1 MALFENLFI
10 GRTPAIFVLGQAG
23 ATVAQNRSAGRLLGR
38 DTGRACWE
46 VMGSLA
52 ETEGLSCSRG
62 CVAALMKGSLESARH
77 TRFRWRRELCELWC
91 VPAGEVA
98 VCILCSATPQPPEDW
113 ERLTPRELDVL
124 ALVADGETTAGI
136 ATRLDV
142 TAATVRTHVEH
153 IRGKLGVATRAAMVA
168 QGFRLGLLE

>member
-1 MALFENLFI
+1 
-10 GRTPAIFVLGQAG
+10 
-23 ATVAQNRSAGRLLGR
+23 
-38 DTGRACWE
+38 
-46 VMGSLA
+46 
-52 ETEGLSCSRG
+52 SCG

-98 VCILCSATPQPPEDW
+98 VCILCSTTPQQPEDW
-113 ERLTPRELDVL
+113 QRLTPRQLDVL
-124 ALVADGETTAGI
+124 GLVAAGETTAGI

-153 IRGKLGVATRAAMVA
+153 IRGKLGATTRAAMVA
-168 QGFRLGLLE
+168 QAFRLGLLD

>member
-1 MALFENLFI
+1 MTRVDDLS
-10 GRTPAIFVLGQAG
+10 LGQGPAVTLIGKDG
-23 ATVAQNRSAGRLLGR
+23 ATLAQNRSAGLVLGCN
-38 DTGRACWE
+38 TGRTCWQ

-62 CVAALMKGSLESARH
+62 CVAALMEGGLESARH

-98 VCILCSATPQPPEDW
+98 VCILCSATPQQPEDW
-113 ERLTPRELDVL
+113 QRLTPRELDVL
-124 ALVADGETTAGI
+124 GLVAAGETTAGI

-153 IRGKLGVATRAAMVA
+153 IRAKLGVATRAAMVA
-168 QGFRLGLLE
+168 QAFRLGLLE

>member
-1 MALFENLFI
+1 MICVENLSRGQSPAVTLI
-10 GRTPAIFVLGQAG
+10 GRDG
-23 ATVAQNRSAGRLLGR
+23 ATLAQNRSAGLLLGGNS
-38 DTGRACWE
+38 GRACWE

-52 ETEGLSCSRG
+52 ETEGLSCSRD

-77 TRFRWRRELCELWC
+77 TRFRWRSELCELWC

-98 VCILCSATPQPPEDW
+98 VCILGAATPPQPEDW
-113 ERLTPRELDVL
+113 QRLTPRELDVL
-124 ALVADGETTAGI
+124 GLVAAGKTTAGI
-136 ATRLDV
+136 ATRLEI

-168 QGFRLGLLE
+168 QAFRLGLLE

>member
-1 MALFENLFI
+1 MTGVENLS
-10 GRTPAIFVLGQAG
+10 LGQSPAVILIGNDG
-23 ATVAQNRSAGRLLGR
+23 ATLAQNRSAGQLLGR
-38 DTGRACWE
+38 NSGRPCWE

-52 ETEGLSCSRG
+52 GTEGLPCSRG
-62 CVAALMKGSLESARH
+62 CVAALMNGSLESARH

-98 VCILCSATPQPPEDW
+98 VCILCSATPQQPEDW
-113 ERLTPRELDVL
+113 QRLTPRELDVL
-124 ALVADGETTAGI
+124 GLVAAGETTPGI
-136 ATRLDV
+136 AIRLDV

-168 QGFRLGLLE
+168 QAFRLGLLE

>member
-1 MALFENLFI
+1 MIHTESLS
-10 GRTPAIFVLGQAG
+10 LGQSPAVTLIGKDG
-23 ATVAQNRSAGRLLGR
+23 ATLAQNRSAELLLGPGS
-38 DTGRACWE
+38 GRACWQ
-46 VMGSLA
+46 VMTSLA

-62 CVAALMKGSLESARH
+62 CAAALMKGGLESARR

-98 VCILCSATPQPPEDW
+98 VCILCSTTPQQPEDW
-113 ERLTPRELDVL
+113 QRLTPRQLDVL
-124 ALVADGETTAGI
+124 GLVAAGETTAGI

-153 IRGKLGVATRAAMVA
+153 IRGKLGATTRAAMVA
-168 QGFRLGLLE
+168 QAFRLGLLD

>member
-1 MALFENLFI
+1 MSRSESLSFGQSPAVTLI
-10 GRTPAIFVLGQAG
+10 GKDG
-23 ATVAQNRSAGRLLGR
+23 ATLAQNRSAGLLFGANSGR
-38 DTGRACWE
+38 TCWE

-62 CVAALMKGSLESARH
+62 CAAALMKGSLESARH
-77 TRFRWRRELCELWC
+77 TRFRWRCELCELWC

-98 VCILCSATPQPPEDW
+98 VCILCSATPRQPEDW
-113 ERLTPRELDVL
+113 QRLTPRELDVL
-124 ALVADGETTAGI
+124 GLVAAGETTAGI

-168 QGFRLGLLE
+168 QAFRLGLLE